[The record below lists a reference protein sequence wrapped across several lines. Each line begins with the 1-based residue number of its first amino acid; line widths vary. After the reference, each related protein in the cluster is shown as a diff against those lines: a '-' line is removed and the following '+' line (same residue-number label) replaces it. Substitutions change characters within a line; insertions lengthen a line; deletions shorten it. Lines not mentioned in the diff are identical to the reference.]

1 MVNKA
6 DYISALR
13 AVILRMHG
21 CPSVHLRT
29 EHVDETFHGVTVWD
43 RHVEVFILMQQ
54 PKADTAYAWAQLE
67 GPDDEETRYVVVLGL
82 PPVIDAKTAVE
93 SVIGKG

>member
-1 MVNKA
+1 
-6 DYISALR
+6 
-13 AVILRMHG
+13 VILRMHG
-21 CPSVHLRT
+21 SQSVHLRT
-29 EHVDETFHGVTVWD
+29 EHVHENFHGTTVWD
-43 RHVEVFILMQQ
+43 RHVEVFILMQH
-54 PKADTAYAWAQLE
+54 PKAETAYAWAQLE